1 MGEKMRLISIIII
14 ILLIAGCISVPNNNG
29 STSDDL
35 SDYISKINK
44 LENENSI
51 IMNILEIIENTVQVE
66 ITNSSVYFLS
76 HDPRLGLDKIR
87 EMEKHQNSAIITD
100 RSLLFYEADG
110 IIDFKVS
117 EDNNYMA
124 ILSYA
129 NDMQQLK
136 MVNHE
141 GKTIFSYNYD
151 EFLTDVLDNIDF
163 SELIWQIK
171 GFDVNSIV
179 LWGGFGGEFDTVTH
193 FIYNIDTDE
202 FFLFY
207 GTSSDILNE
216 YLDKYP
222 VK

>member
-1 MGEKMRLISIIII
+1 MRFISIIII
-14 ILLIAGCISVPNNNG
+14 ILLITGCSAISINNE
-29 STSDDL
+29 STNDDL
-35 SDYISKINK
+35 SDYISKINE
-44 LENENSI
+44 LENENSN
-51 IMNILEIIENTVQVE
+51 IMNMLKIIENTVQVE
-66 ITNSSVYFLS
+66 ITNSSIYFLS

-87 EMEKHQNSAIITD
+87 EIEKHQNSTIITD

-124 ILSYA
+124 ILSYS
-129 NDMQQLK
+129 NNMQQLK
-136 MVNHE
+136 MINHE
-141 GKTIFSYNYD
+141 GKTIFNYNYD
-151 EFLTDVLDNIDF
+151 EFLTDVLNNIDF

-171 GFDVNSIV
+171 GFDANSIV
-179 LWGGFGGEFDTVTH
+179 LWGGFGGKLDTVTH
-193 FIYNIDTDE
+193 FIYNIDSDE

-207 GTSSDILNE
+207 GSSSDILKE